1 MTISRETLKII
12 SRNNSYLI
20 LLKVALLFLKEQ
32 LNKIENPKKDNR
44 QKVVNIVLEY

>member
-1 MTISRETLKII
+1 MTISREILKII

-32 LNKIENPKKDNR
+32 LNKTGNPKKDNR
-44 QKVVNIVLEY
+44 QKVVNIVLEH